1 MGDPVIVLGAI
12 IEVGESY
19 FWLWYSR
26 RRKAQVG
33 AETLIGEVAEVV
45 TRCAPL
51 GQVRLQGE
59 TWRARCEETAERGE
73 AVRVVAL
80 EELTLV
86 VERAPSAW
94 EGLAKIVAVPPGRAA
109 SPRGLRPQ
117 SRPYLIRYER
127 SLRPCLGTTI
137 APRRR
142 APSRPNPPRA
152 GLPVPFVRGCAAP

>member
-1 MGDPVIVLGAI
+1 MILLGAILLAVFVLPIEWAIPVIVLGAI

-33 AETLIGEVAEVV
+33 AETLIGEDAEVV

-59 TWRARCEETAERGE
+59 IWRARCEETAERGE

-86 VERAPSAW
+86 VERAPSA
-94 EGLAKIVAVPPGRAA
+94 
-109 SPRGLRPQ
+109 
-117 SRPYLIRYER
+117 
-127 SLRPCLGTTI
+127 
-137 APRRR
+137 
-142 APSRPNPPRA
+142 
-152 GLPVPFVRGCAAP
+152 

>member
-1 MGDPVIVLGAI
+1 MILLGAILLAVFVLPIEWAIPVIVLAAI
-12 IEVGESY
+12 VEVGESY

-59 TWRARCEETAERGE
+59 IWRARCEETAERGE

-80 EELTLV
+80 DELTLV
-86 VERAPSAW
+86 VERAPSA
-94 EGLAKIVAVPPGRAA
+94 
-109 SPRGLRPQ
+109 
-117 SRPYLIRYER
+117 
-127 SLRPCLGTTI
+127 
-137 APRRR
+137 
-142 APSRPNPPRA
+142 
-152 GLPVPFVRGCAAP
+152 